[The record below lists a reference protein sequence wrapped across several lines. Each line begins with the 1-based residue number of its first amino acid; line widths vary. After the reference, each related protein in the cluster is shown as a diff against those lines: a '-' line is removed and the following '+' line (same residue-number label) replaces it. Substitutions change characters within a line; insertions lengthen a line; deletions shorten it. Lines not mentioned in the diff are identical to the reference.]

1 MLFNS
6 VEFLFLFLPV
16 LLIVF
21 FQLAKH
27 SYRFAAA
34 WLTLG
39 SLFFYAW
46 WNPAYV
52 ALLLASILFNYL
64 VGRTLVL
71 GLGLLSLTRPSEFL
85 THKINR
91 TLTPINPDSE
101 ALEMM

>member
-6 VEFLFLFLPV
+6 VEFLFLYLPV
-16 LLIVF
+16 
-21 FQLAKH
+21 
-27 SYRFAAA
+27 
-34 WLTLG
+34 
-39 SLFFYAW
+39 
-46 WNPAYV
+46 
-52 ALLLASILFNYL
+52 LLLASILFNYL

-91 TLTPINPDSE
+91 TLTPINPYSE